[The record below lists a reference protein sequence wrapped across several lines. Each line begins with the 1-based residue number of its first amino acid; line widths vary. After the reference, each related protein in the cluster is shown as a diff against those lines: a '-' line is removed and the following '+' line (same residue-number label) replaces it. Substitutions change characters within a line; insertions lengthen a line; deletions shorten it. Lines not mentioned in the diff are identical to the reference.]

1 MKSRMIQ
8 IVIALGLMA
17 ATVMTQAS
25 VLPEFMNARQLA
37 AWRAQHSAP
46 SVTVAQ
52 APDEQPVFFTGKPYD
67 AASGTYLFK
76 YRSYSPTLA
85 RWTSAD
91 PSGFPDGANNHVYV
105 NNAVATCLDRLG
117 RDIYNLNIP
126 TAANNFGHSGMLVGN
141 DQGGYDY
148 YSWGP
153 STPGS
158 RYTSPGTLSQDHY
171 DNLADAMAGARS
183 DGCSA

>member
-25 VLPEFMNARQLA
+25 VLPEFMNARQLV

-46 SVTVAQ
+46 VAAVQ
-52 APDEQPVFFTGKPYD
+52 ASDEPTLFFTGKPFD
-67 AASGTYLFK
+67 STSGTYLFK

-91 PSGFPDGANNHVYV
+91 PSGFPDGANNFQYCLNYPTGFKDKNGLKYTVAGTDADIA
-105 NNAVATCLDRLG
+105 NFKNAVL
-117 RDIYNLNIP
+117 P
-126 TAANNFGHSGMLVGN
+126 
-141 DQGGYDY
+141 
-148 YSWGP
+148 
-153 STPGS
+153 
-158 RYTSPGTLSQDHY
+158 
-171 DNLADAMAGARS
+171 NLANSGQLVKH
-183 DGCSA
+183 